1 MAANSHNWVS
11 SAWQTAGDAAP
22 FSHDVQALPSSASAF
37 GHRWKYYRE
46 ILLLSLRGGKAPIRA
61 GLGSSR
67 VDTNP

>member
-1 MAANSHNWVS
+1 MTEHGHNWVS
-11 SAWQTAGDAAP
+11 SAWQTAGDASP

-46 ILLLSLRGGKAPIRA
+46 ILLLSLWGSKAPIRA
-61 GLGSSR
+61 ALGSSG